1 MKMISCFRGQQV
13 STCTC
18 ALCKFPRNAPAS
30 GNATVHY
37 LLQDADEPQVQRLR
51 EALRA
56 REQCIDRQEEEL
68 RTCRQRI
75 SNLEVSLA
83 LLFPCNLVECLTNDE
98 HLTSNYALFAGI
110 DAAAG
115 LYEALAA
122 TVQQQQVQHATAADA
137 QHRQLHAFDLAL
149 LEQAEELAALQALMG
164 APAKKRQSIT
174 SQRRVTPGGPA
185 PNTPLPSYAYGKQDD
200 VAGLEANA
208 LVSIPE
214 TDVKQANPGKQ
225 PPLWGRGVEAG
236 HGAELIVQTG
246 APKSSPFSSP
256 EQWIYLLFTCV

>member
-1 MKMISCFRGQQV
+1 MSYCSPPGGGASNVSAAHQQ
-13 STCTC
+13 
-18 ALCKFPRNAPAS
+18 L
-30 GNATVHY
+30 G
-37 LLQDADEPQVQRLR
+37 
-51 EALRA
+51 
-56 REQCIDRQEEEL
+56 
-68 RTCRQRI
+68 
-75 SNLEVSLA
+75 
-83 LLFPCNLVECLTNDE
+83 
-98 HLTSNYALFAGI
+98 GI

-174 SQRRVTPGGPA
+174 SQRRVTEDLLTCLDHLQVTPGGPA